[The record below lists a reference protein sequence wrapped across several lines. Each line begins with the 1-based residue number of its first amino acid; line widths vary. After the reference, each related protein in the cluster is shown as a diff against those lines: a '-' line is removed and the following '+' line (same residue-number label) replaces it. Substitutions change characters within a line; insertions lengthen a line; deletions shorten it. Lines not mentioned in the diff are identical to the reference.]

1 MGMEKRNLQ
10 RISRILSFYDVILL
24 EKFFLNREG
33 KMIKISRLSFSGIV
47 FLFCFFISV
56 VVVSAGDAV
65 PFSGIV
71 KKVLPDK
78 NKVGIKDPDTKKR
91 FTVIVNDKTKPDG
104 LKILGALK
112 KKDKVEGGYAVT
124 DAGLYIALELMKK

>member
-1 MGMEKRNLQ
+1 
-10 RISRILSFYDVILL
+10 
-24 EKFFLNREG
+24 
-33 KMIKISRLSFSGIV
+33 MIIVSRLSFSGIV
-47 FLFCFFISV
+47 FLFCFFLSV
-56 VVVSAGDAV
+56 AVVSAGDAV

-91 FTVIVNDKTKPDG
+91 FTVIVNEKTKPDG

-112 KKDKVEGGYAVT
+112 KKDKVEGKYTVT
-124 DAGLYIALELMKK
+124 DTGLYIALELMKK

>member
-1 MGMEKRNLQ
+1 
-10 RISRILSFYDVILL
+10 
-24 EKFFLNREG
+24 
-33 KMIKISRLSFSGIV
+33 MIKISRLSFSGIV
-47 FLFCFFISV
+47 FLFCFFLSV

-91 FTVIVNDKTKPDG
+91 FTVIVNEKTKPDG

-112 KKDKVEGGYAVT
+112 KKDKVEGKYTVT